1 MLCRDCGHVPMC
13 PNCDISLTYHKYTD
27 ELKCHYCG
35 HKEPPVNICPSCESE
50 HIREMGVGTQKV
62 EEIIYQTFQ
71 DAKVIR
77 MDNDTTRKKGA
88 HERLLEQFKNGEA
101 NILLGTQ
108 MIAKGLDFP
117 NITLV
122 GVLNADTMLNLPD
135 FRASEKTFQLITQV
149 AGRAGRSEKTG
160 EVVIQTYNPEHYAIQ
175 HAVNYDYKA
184 FFKEEME
191 YRRLGKYPPYFYMIY
206 LNMQHH
212 NLKTV
217 LTESKHIHDIL
228 VQHLSPK
235 AYVLGP
241 APSPIARIN
250 NQHRFQI
257 LIKFKSEPELLKAL
271 NYLDD
276 RYHELF
282 VKDKFSLH
290 IDINPYMMM

>member
-1 MLCRDCGHVPMC
+1 M
-13 PNCDISLTYHKYTD
+13 
-27 ELKCHYCG
+27 
-35 HKEPPVNICPSCESE
+35 
-50 HIREMGVGTQKV
+50 
-62 EEIIYQTFQ
+62 
-71 DAKVIR
+71 
-77 MDNDTTRKKGA
+77 
-88 HERLLEQFKNGEA
+88 
-101 NILLGTQ
+101 
-108 MIAKGLDFP
+108 
-117 NITLV
+117 
-122 GVLNADTMLNLPD
+122 
-135 FRASEKTFQLITQV
+135 
-149 AGRAGRSEKTG
+149 
-160 EVVIQTYNPEHYAIQ
+160 
-175 HAVNYDYKA
+175 NYDYKA

-191 YRRLGKYPPYFYMIY
+191 FRRLGKYPPYFYMIY
-206 LNMQHH
+206 LNMQHY

-228 VQHLSPK
+228 IQHLSPK

-276 RYHELF
+276 HYHELF